1 MVKNRSEWR
10 KRNLKTELTYHR
22 EGEYLIPD
30 LMPPKSPR
38 IGVWGIR
45 RRDYLRKYHDGI
57 YTGMLL
63 TGKLNAYLEEIDRSA
78 NEMFDLLVKQ
88 YVDREG
94 VNELLK
100 ADNQM
105 EWVRRMNNIR
115 EQIEEIVASELIFA

>member
-1 MVKNRSEWR
+1 M
-10 KRNLKTELTYHR
+10 KTELTYHR

-63 TGKLNAYLEEIDRSA
+63 TGKLNAHLEEIDRSA

-115 EQIEEIVASELIFA
+115 EQIEEIVASELVFA